1 MFKREEQLF
10 IIWELFPQNISD
22 CLEEKVV
29 ENSDQIRE
37 LEQKCRI
44 LVENGDEDKGK
55 GSTQGMRCRK

>member
-44 LVENGDEDKGK
+44 LVENMPEGYGF
-55 GSTQGMRCRK
+55 SIRKWR